1 MLSKDKFMGSGCEQ
15 CSIITSAQ
23 AQNSGIQESLA
34 PGQMSLFPAHSQ
46 KDLPANSFPLL
57 AYKQLLLDP
66 HANAC
71 CASAR

>member
-1 MLSKDKFMGSGCEQ
+1 MFSKDKIMGYGCDQ

-23 AQNSGIQESLA
+23 AQNSGIQESSA
-34 PGQMSLFPAHSQ
+34 PGQMSPFPAHSQ